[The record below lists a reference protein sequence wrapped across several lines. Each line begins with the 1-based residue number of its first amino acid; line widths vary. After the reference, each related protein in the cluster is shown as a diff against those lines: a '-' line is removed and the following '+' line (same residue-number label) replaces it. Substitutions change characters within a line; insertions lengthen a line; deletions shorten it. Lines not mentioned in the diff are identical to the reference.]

1 MATYLTV
8 EGALGI
14 VVFIIG
20 SWLSLG
26 NIERSGN
33 FRAIDFSLL
42 SMAIVYG
49 LAMPAIV
56 AAADEHIFL
65 GSDYISR
72 SPDTIFLHFSASVL
86 AMVGLIVGWQIQ
98 SSRLLNIAISYYSSS
113 SSASMFR
120 VFFLM
125 LGIAVVSWYLY
136 LRDYGGFLGYFEYN
150 RLIRSQIFDT
160 FDRSRFSFLQ
170 PFGGFAI
177 IACLGFWGLLIARK
191 TRTLSALIGFALS
204 FAMSAYV
211 LVANSGRIAIAA
223 TIAILA
229 LSVLAKRRINPL
241 TWFLGYFVVI
251 FSGALFLF
259 WISNALM
266 LKGGDDL
273 GEYLIRELSFPIVAF
288 FAQAERGYLFHLF
301 HDVFVS
307 PLYLLPSSIT
317 SSWLQEAGEI
327 NTEVILGVKK
337 GVDGN
342 TTSVPTD
349 LLTYGLMQFHLL
361 GVILYAIL
369 FGFLLRAADALG
381 QSIKPLGVR
390 SVFQVYVWINLA
402 TFGIF
407 YAQPK
412 HLILTH
418 FALIATLIVGIV
430 LKAIR
435 RLLAKVT

>member
-86 AMVGLIVGWQIQ
+86 AMGGLIVGWKIQ
-98 SSRLLNIAISYYSSS
+98 SSRLLNIAISYYSSP
-113 SSASMFR
+113 SSASLFR

-125 LGIAVVSWYLY
+125 LGIAVASWYLY

-150 RLIRSQIFDT
+150 RLIRAQIFDT

-177 IACLGFWGLLIARK
+177 IACLGFWGLLITWK

-241 TWFLGYFVVI
+241 TWFLGYFVMI
-251 FSGALFLF
+251 FSGALFVF

-266 LKGGDDL
+266 LKGGDGL
-273 GEYLIRELSFPIVAF
+273 GDYLIRELSFPIVAF

-301 HDVFVS
+301 HDVFAS
-307 PLYLLPSSIT
+307 PLYFLPSSIT
-317 SSWLQEAGEI
+317 SGWLQEAGEI

-349 LLTYGLMQFHLL
+349 LLTYGLMQFHLI

-369 FGFLLRAADALG
+369 FGFLLRAADTLA

-418 FALIATLIVGIV
+418 FALIATLIVGIL
-430 LKAIR
+430 LKGIR

>member
-1 MATYLTV
+1 MDIYLTV
-8 EGALGI
+8 EGALGL
-14 VVFIIG
+14 VVFLIG
-20 SWLSLG
+20 CWLSLG
-26 NIERSGN
+26 NIARSGN

-56 AAADEHIFL
+56 AAADEHNFL
-65 GSDYISR
+65 GSDFISR
-72 SPDTIFLHFSASVL
+72 SPDTVFLHFAASVL
-86 AMVGLIVGWQIQ
+86 AMLGLIVGWKMH
-98 SSRLLNIAISYYSSS
+98 SSRLLNSARSHYSRSSS
-113 SSASMFR
+113 SSLIR

-125 LGIAVVSWYLY
+125 LFIAVTSWYLY
-136 LRDYGGFLGYFEYN
+136 LMDYGGFLGYFEYN
-150 RLIRSQIFDT
+150 RLIRAQMFDT

-177 IACLGFWGLLIARK
+177 IACLGFWGLLILRE
-191 TRTLSALIGFALS
+191 TRTPSALIGFALS
-204 FAMSAYV
+204 FAMSTYI
-211 LVANSGRIAIAA
+211 LVANSGRIAMAT

-229 LSVLAKRRINPL
+229 LSVVAKRRINPL
-241 TWFLGYFVVI
+241 AWFLGYFMVI
-251 FSGALFLF
+251 VSGALFLF

-266 LKGGDDL
+266 LKGGDDV

-301 HDVFVS
+301 HDVFAS

-317 SSWLQEAGEI
+317 SSWLQEASEI
-327 NTEVILGVKK
+327 NTEVIIGVKK

-342 TTSVPTD
+342 TTGVPTD
-349 LLTYGLMQFHLL
+349 LLTYGLMQFHLM
-361 GVILYAIL
+361 GVFLYATL
-369 FGFLLRAADALG
+369 FGVVLRAADALA

-390 SVFQVYVWINLA
+390 SVFQVYVAINLA

-407 YAQPK
+407 YAQPN

-418 FALIATLIVGIV
+418 FALIATLIVGV
-430 LKAIR
+430 ALKATR
-435 RLLAKVT
+435 RALAKVA